1 MLVFLTAVPFRAQG
15 SGANP
20 HGPEAAPGLLASGQ
34 RHLGAGTCQR
44 PPRPPVRKPDDVAR
58 IQPAPAPIQHRVL
71 FLFSDT
77 GGGHRTA
84 AEAIAAA
91 LHRIDRDGTVHTEL
105 VDAFAA
111 CGIFPLREGIKSY
124 GALLNVKP
132 SPYPALFH
140 ISNGRTR
147 ARIMTE
153 LGKPF
158 IRRNFRELVE
168 RVQPT
173 LVVSVHPL
181 LNELAR
187 ETIDAIGLHG
197 PLITVITDLVTI
209 HHAWTTEAAADQYV
223 VASAEAARVCIS
235 RGIPQ
240 QRVHDLGLPIRDG
253 FAPTDDPAGAK
264 RALGLDPQRRVLL
277 VMSGGEGGGK
287 IRSIL
292 RQVAGTVRSHNL
304 HVVAICGRNEA
315 LRERLQALA
324 PRLGSGA
331 VVLGFVDNVAD
342 YMRAADALLS
352 KAGPGTIAEAAA
364 CGVPIIVCDYISG
377 QEAGNLAYV
386 ETRGAGV
393 VALEA
398 RDVSATLRRLFG
410 PDPAPLAQF
419 KRDAIA
425 SARPHA
431 AEHIARFLMSLLPE
445 RAKVA
450 V

>member
-1 MLVFLTAVPFRAQG
+1 MAM
-15 SGANP
+15 
-20 HGPEAAPGLLASGQ
+20 
-34 RHLGAGTCQR
+34 
-44 PPRPPVRKPDDVAR
+44 RKPNDVAR
-58 IQPAPAPIQHRVL
+58 IQPASAPEQRSVL

-84 AEAIAAA
+84 AEAIDAA
-91 LHRIDRDGTVHTEL
+91 LHRIDGTGSIRTEL
-105 VDAFAA
+105 IDAFAA

-124 GALLNVKP
+124 GAMLKVQP
-132 SPYPALFH
+132 SPYTALFH

-158 IRRNFRELVE
+158 IRRNFREMIE
-168 RVQPT
+168 RLQPS

-181 LNELAR
+181 LNELTR
-187 ETIDAIGLHG
+187 ETIDAIGLSA
-197 PLITVITDLVTI
+197 PLVTIITDLVTI
-209 HHAWTTEAAADQYV
+209 HHAWTSETAADQYI
-223 VASAEAARVCIS
+223 VASPEAARVCIT
-235 RGIPQ
+235 RGIPA
-240 QRVHDLGLPIRDG
+240 QRVHDLGLPIRAG
-253 FAPTDDPAGAK
+253 FFPTDDAAAAK

-292 RQVAGTVRSHNL
+292 RQIAGVVRALNL
-304 HVVAICGRNEA
+304 QVVAICGRNEA
-315 LRERLQALA
+315 LRERLLTLA
-324 PRLGSGA
+324 PRFGPGA
-331 VVLGFVDNVAD
+331 VVLGFVTNVAD

-364 CGVPIIVCDYISG
+364 CGVPIIICDYISG

-398 RDVSATLRRLFG
+398 RDVGTTLRRLFG
-410 PDPAPLAQF
+410 SDPEPLAQF
-419 KRDAIA
+419 KRHAIA

-431 AEHIARFLMSLLPE
+431 ADDIARFLSSLLPAP
-445 RAKVA
+445 AKVA

>member
-1 MLVFLTAVPFRAQG
+1 MPKATPY
-15 SGANP
+15 
-20 HGPEAAPGLLASGQ
+20 
-34 RHLGAGTCQR
+34 
-44 PPRPPVRKPDDVAR
+44 PVRKPADVAR
-58 IQPAPAPIQHRVL
+58 IQPASASKQRSVL

-84 AEAIAAA
+84 AEAIGAA
-91 LHRIDRDGTVHTEL
+91 LHRIDRAGAVRTEL
-105 VDAFAA
+105 VDAFEA

-124 GALLNVKP
+124 GTMLNVRP

-140 ISNGRTR
+140 MFNGRTR

-158 IRRNFRELVE
+158 IRRNFRELIE
-168 RVQPT
+168 RVQPA

-187 ETIDAIGLHG
+187 ETIDDIGLHA
-197 PLITVITDLVTI
+197 PLVTVITDLVTI

-223 VASAEAARVCIS
+223 VASAEAARVCIT
-235 RGIPQ
+235 RGIPP

-253 FAPTDDPAGAK
+253 FSPTDDPAGAK
-264 RALGLDPQRRVLL
+264 RALGLDPRRRVLL

-287 IRSIL
+287 VRSIL
-292 RQVAGTVRSHNL
+292 RQIAGSVRALNL
-304 HVVAICGRNEA
+304 QAVAICGRNEA

-324 PRLGSGA
+324 PRLGPGT
-331 VVLGFVDNVAD
+331 VVLGFVSNVAD
-342 YMRAADALLS
+342 YMRASDALLS
-352 KAGPGTIAEAAA
+352 KAGPGAIAEAAA
-364 CGVPIIVCDYISG
+364 CGLPIIVCDYISG

-386 ETRGAGV
+386 ETRAAGT

-410 PDPAPLAQF
+410 ADPAPLAQL
-419 KRDAIA
+419 KSNAIA

-431 AEHIARFLMSLLPE
+431 AEDIAKFLMSLLPE

>member
-1 MLVFLTAVPFRAQG
+1 
-15 SGANP
+15 
-20 HGPEAAPGLLASGQ
+20 
-34 RHLGAGTCQR
+34 
-44 PPRPPVRKPDDVAR
+44 VAR
-58 IQPAPAPIQHRVL
+58 NQPASAPNQDRVL

-84 AEAIAAA
+84 AEAIGAA
-91 LHRIDRDGTVHTEL
+91 LHRIDRDGSVRSEM

-124 GALLNVKP
+124 GAMLNVQP
-132 SPYPALFH
+132 SPYTALFH

-168 RVQPT
+168 RLQPT

-187 ETIDAIGLHG
+187 ETIDAIGLRA
-197 PLITVITDLVTI
+197 PLVTVITDLVTI
-209 HHAWTTEAAADQYV
+209 HHAWTTQAVADQYV
-223 VASAEAARVCIS
+223 VASAEAARVCIT
-235 RGIPQ
+235 RGIPP

-253 FAPTDDPAGAK
+253 FAPTDDPAAAK

-292 RQVAGTVRSHNL
+292 RQVAGTARALNL
-304 HVVAICGRNEA
+304 QVVAICGRNEA

-324 PRLGSGA
+324 PRFGPGA
-331 VVLGFVDNVAD
+331 VVLGFVSNVAD
-342 YMRAADALLS
+342 HMRAADALLS
-352 KAGPGTIAEAAA
+352 KGGPGTIAEAAA
-364 CGVPIIVCDYISG
+364 CGLPIIVCDYIPG

-386 ETRGAGV
+386 ETRGAGI

-398 RDVSATLRRLFG
+398 RDVSETLRRFFG

-431 AEHIARFLMSLLPE
+431 ADDIAKFLMSLLPE

>member
-1 MLVFLTAVPFRAQG
+1 
-15 SGANP
+15 
-20 HGPEAAPGLLASGQ
+20 
-34 RHLGAGTCQR
+34 
-44 PPRPPVRKPDDVAR
+44 
-58 IQPAPAPIQHRVL
+58 VL

-84 AEAIAAA
+84 AEAIDRA
-91 LHRIDRDGTVHTEL
+91 LHRLAQGRPVRSDM

-124 GALLNVKP
+124 GALLNVQP

-140 ISNGRTR
+140 LSNGRTR

-158 IRRNFRELVE
+158 IRHNFRQLVE
-168 RVQPT
+168 RLDPS

-187 ETIDAIGLHG
+187 ETIDEMGSRA

-209 HHAWTTEAAADQYV
+209 HHAWTSDSAADQYV
-223 VASAEAARVCIS
+223 VASAEAARVCVS
-235 RGIPQ
+235 RGIPAD
-240 QRVHDLGLPIRDG
+240 RVHNLGLPIRDG
-253 FAPTDDPAGAK
+253 FSPSTDPTADK
-264 RALGLDPQRRVLL
+264 RALGLDPARRTLL
-277 VMSGGEGGGK
+277 VMSGGEGGGRL
-287 IRSIL
+287 RSIV
-292 RQVAGTVRSHNL
+292 RQVAGTMRALNL
-304 HVVAICGRNEA
+304 QVVAICGRNEG
-315 LRERLQALA
+315 LRERMLALA
-324 PRLGSGA
+324 PRFGPDA
-331 VVLGFVDNVAD
+331 KVLGFVDNIAD

-364 CGVPIIVCDYISG
+364 CGLPIIICDYISG
-377 QEAGNLAYV
+377 QEAGNLGFV
-386 ETRGAGV
+386 ESRAAGV

-398 RDVSATLRRLFG
+398 RDVSATLRRFFG
-410 PDPAPLAQF
+410 SDPGVLQSYRRSALE
-419 KRDAIA
+419 

-431 AEHIARFLMSLLPE
+431 ADDIARFLLAQLPE
-445 RAKVA
+445 PAKVA

>member
-1 MLVFLTAVPFRAQG
+1 M
-15 SGANP
+15 
-20 HGPEAAPGLLASGQ
+20 
-34 RHLGAGTCQR
+34 
-44 PPRPPVRKPDDVAR
+44 RKPADVAR
-58 IQPAPAPIQHRVL
+58 TDSASEPEQRSVL

-84 AEAIAAA
+84 AEAIDAA
-91 LHRIDRDGTVHTEL
+91 LHRIEPTRSISTEI

-124 GALLNVKP
+124 GAMLKVRP

-140 ISNGRTR
+140 IFNGRTR

-158 IRRNFRELVE
+158 IRRKFRELIE
-168 RVQPT
+168 RLRPT

-187 ETIDAIGLHG
+187 ETIDAIGLG
-197 PLITVITDLVTI
+197 APLVTVITDLVTI
-209 HHAWTTEAAADQYV
+209 HHAWTSEAAADQYV

-235 RGIPQ
+235 RGIPA

-253 FAPTDDPAGAK
+253 FSPTDDPAAAK
-264 RALGLDPQRRVLL
+264 LALGLDPQRRVLL

-287 IRSIL
+287 TRSIV
-292 RQVAGTVRSHNL
+292 RQIASTVRALNL
-304 HVVAICGRNEA
+304 QVVAICGRNED
-315 LRERLQALA
+315 LRTRLLALA
-324 PRLGSGA
+324 PRLGPGA
-331 VVLGFVDNVAD
+331 VVLGFVGNVAD

-364 CGVPIIVCDYISG
+364 CGLPIIVCDYISG

-398 RDVSATLRRLFG
+398 RDVSDTLRRLFG
-410 PDPAPLAQF
+410 SDPTLLAQF
-419 KRDAIA
+419 KRNAIA
-425 SARPHA
+425 SARPRA
-431 AEHIARFLMSLLPE
+431 ADDIARFLTTLLPE
-445 RAKVA
+445 PAKVA

>member
-1 MLVFLTAVPFRAQG
+1 V
-15 SGANP
+15 
-20 HGPEAAPGLLASGQ
+20 
-34 RHLGAGTCQR
+34 AG
-44 PPRPPVRKPDDVAR
+44 
-58 IQPAPAPIQHRVL
+58 IQPATAPKQRSIL

-84 AEAIAAA
+84 AEAIDAA
-91 LHRIDRDGTVHTEL
+91 LRRIDDDRSVHTEL

-111 CGIFPLREGIKSY
+111 CGVFPLREGIKSY
-124 GALLNVKP
+124 GAMLQVRP

-140 ISNGRTR
+140 IFNGRTR

-158 IRRNFRELVE
+158 IRRNFRELLE
-168 RVQPT
+168 RQQPT

-187 ETIDAIGLHG
+187 ETIDAIGLRA
-197 PLITVITDLVTI
+197 PLVTVITDLVTI

-223 VASAEAARVCIS
+223 VASPEAARVCIT
-235 RGIPQ
+235 RGIPA

-253 FAPTDDPAGAK
+253 FAPTDDPAAAK

-292 RQVAGTVRSHNL
+292 RQIAGTVRAL
-304 HVVAICGRNEA
+304 DLQVVAICGRNEA
-315 LRERLQALA
+315 LRERLLALA
-324 PRLGSGA
+324 PRLGPGA
-331 VVLGFVDNVAD
+331 VVLGFVSNVAD

-352 KAGPGTIAEAAA
+352 KAGPGTIAESAA

-398 RDVSATLRRLFG
+398 RDVTATLRRFFST
-410 PDPAPLAQF
+410 DPAPLAQF

-431 AEHIARFLMSLLPE
+431 ADDIAKFLMSLLPE
-445 RAKVA
+445 RVTAA